1 MICTHMNKRSTSSQ
15 YILPV
20 TDELRLA
27 VEPKL
32 PVDVLCPPKLANG
45 DPVGLLLATGPVT

>member
-1 MICTHMNKRSTSSQ
+1 VQAAK

-32 PVDVLCPPKLANG
+32 PVGVLCPPKLENG
-45 DPVGLLLATGPVT
+45 DLGGPLLATGPAI